1 MSQKADEYGGQ
12 AFITEYAAPTRE
24 LVVVHPLLQD
34 LSRRYADVTR
44 LNTVISPEE
53 MTVDPIFDY
62 NSQLKDVSN
71 VRDLSDMKGV
81 FQCDRLVLQ
90 SAPATAGAEGS
101 VVSSRQTGDT
111 QDTAEVTRSSE
122 GLPIP
127 RKARCQSVRSPWE

>member
-1 MSQKADEYGGQ
+1 M
-12 AFITEYAAPTRE
+12 
-24 LVVVHPLLQD
+24 VVHPLLQD
-34 LSRRYADVTR
+34 LSRRYAYVTR

-53 MTVDPIFDY
+53 MTVDPIFHY

-81 FQCDRLVLQ
+81 FQCDRLEVQ

-127 RKARCQSVRSPWE
+127 RKARCQWVRSPWE